1 MQEHEKVIQ
10 AWFEMWLAQCDTGI
24 ENIFTSDAVYTE
36 SWGPKYKGRTAI
48 KQWFEE
54 WNTRGKVLAWDIK
67 QFFHKDGQTVV
78 EWYFKNEM
86 TSGKVEEFVGLSL
99 IEWAADG
106 KSRR

>member
-78 EWYFKNEM
+78 EWYFK
-86 TSGKVEEFVGLSL
+86 T
-99 IEWAADG
+99 
-106 KSRR
+106 R